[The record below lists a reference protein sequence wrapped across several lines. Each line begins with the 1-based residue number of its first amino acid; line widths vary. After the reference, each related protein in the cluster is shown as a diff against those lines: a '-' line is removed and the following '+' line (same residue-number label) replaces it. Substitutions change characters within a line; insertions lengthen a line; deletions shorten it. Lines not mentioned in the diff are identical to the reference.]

1 MKKTNKL
8 ISILLVLAM
17 LLSMAPLSLTASA
30 ADIEVYA
37 TGTLGSG
44 SRTAWTIYD
53 NGLLVIDGKGNS
65 VSTKW
70 DSTTASPWKDYADI
84 ITRVSFVNC
93 ENWECIP
100 ECTFRSLSKLKDVTL
115 PENIEEICQYA
126 FTGTAIETILLPD
139 GLITIGYYAF
149 SSCESLKY
157 ININDGV
164 TSIGSSAFYNCSSLK
179 AISIPDSVTSIGQT
193 LFQNC
198 TNLEYVRLSENAD
211 KVGGSMFSGC
221 TMLKNV
227 SLPASVT
234 VIGSKAF
241 SNASN
246 LEGVYYHGVNEPT
259 TYNPGINNATFSLAP
274 DTMVIYASNDYSA
287 TTMGLKANWEN
298 DVQTVTK
305 IEGHFVNIAHTA
317 NGAVKVGAS
326 IVPAGDTV
334 TIDIMAYKNYE
345 LDTITVTDSNG
356 QVELSGSGHSRTFS
370 MPEGDVRI
378 SATFKSTA
386 TPHVHSWTYAAN
398 GATITATCAYAD
410 TCHNP
415 ISKVEISKGNT
426 SSLTFRP
433 DNAKYMTVSGTMEDV
448 VIPDLV
454 YTLKSTGEPT
464 TPINPGVYV
473 ASLTIENVTATYE
486 FEITRGNFNYTYFT
500 YTAPQNLTYDGTPK
514 YASVVMSEDY
524 VPYAG
529 EYTVYYNSG
538 TTEPINAGTYTV
550 KVNVAESDYFTAGTA
565 LSGRAWRFTI
575 APKSIE
581 DLTYEGLGTSYPVGA
596 TPDVTIKH
604 GDMVLVKD
612 TDYTVEYANNT
623 ELGTATMTVTG
634 VGNYTG
640 SKTLEFEIV
649 PHTHSFTYSA
659 SGDTITAVCENT
671 DGNCPDPEGTLTI
684 LAPADLYVDGITAKE
699 ATVENNLVDTSVAI
713 SEITYSAPYGL
724 PPKDAGTYTASVT
737 VGGATATVEFTLLNY
752 AAKVT
757 DKDGNKLSGSPYKT
771 LAEAVTAASAS
782 EGSTVTLLD
791 DVTLT
796 KQQDIRSGK
805 LTLDLNGKNLINE
818 NGRVLYIYEEAD
830 LTIKDSSETGTLE
843 RTDTGGYAISNNGTL
858 TVESGIIKGDGGI
871 DNKGTLT
878 FKDGTAEAVTYP
890 AIYNTGTA
898 YVYDGVLKHAKSFA
912 LGNNGTL
919 YVYDGE
925 IDGVS
930 NNGTAYISGGEIDCD
945 NHAALN
951 LLVGTVEVTG
961 GSFTGTDLASGY
973 FSGTPY
979 GEWTV
984 RYNED
989 ATLTLKGGE
998 FPNGFVVAYT
1008 TANTF
1013 LADGYAFYDKDGN
1026 KITVAD
1032 DAKIIDGYV
1041 QVKEYFVASV
1051 TDKDGN
1057 ELEGSPYKTFADAI
1071 TAAQGSEGSILTLL
1085 DDITL
1090 TAEQVIRSGEFTL
1103 DLNGKNLIN
1112 ENGRVLYIFE
1122 EADLTIKDSGEG
1134 GTVHTNGATSQT
1146 IFNCGTLTIENGLFK
1161 GAAGIVT
1168 SGTLNFKNGKI
1179 EADTYDA
1186 IRNSGTVYIYNGSFT
1201 SIDAGAINVDTDGTA
1216 YIYGGEFSGFCGISN
1231 SGTAYIEGGEFK
1243 GNSYAAFNLYSGT
1256 VEVTGG
1262 SFTGNDNEYGSFT
1275 GIPYGEWTVRYD
1287 EGANLTLKGGEFPGG
1302 FVTYKVTANALLAED
1317 YYYKDAD
1324 GKLIDVADDAKIING
1339 YVKVSKGADLADAV
1353 ITLDKTQFTYS
1364 GTEHK
1369 PTVIV
1374 TVGGKTLTEGKD
1386 YTLTFANN
1394 VNAGIATVTVRGISQ
1409 AAGGIAGGGEDIGN
1423 SSNSGDITE
1432 SIYTGKIIKN
1442 FTIKPATVDI
1452 IWEGDSFY
1460 YTGNPHKVTAKYV
1473 DVNGDENPAAI
1484 TQNKTNTEIGKY
1496 IATAVVEDSNY
1507 TANSVT
1513 ANHAYEIKWYDGAP
1527 DATVSGTKGENGWYT
1542 SAVTV
1547 TAPEGYTISTA
1558 VDGIY
1563 GSEITFGNEE
1573 NAVYY
1578 LKQTEN
1584 GYIAKVEL
1592 GEIKQD
1598 LADPTAE
1605 IVIGEYKWNTN
1616 ATAISFGLFF
1626 KETKAFSV
1634 IAEDTE
1640 SGVAKIEYLVAT
1652 EEITDFT
1659 NVEWAEYT
1667 DAVIITPNSK
1677 NIIYAKVTDISG
1689 RYIIVNSDGIVL
1701 YTDSTLDTSFKDEIV
1716 YVLTKNASQSFNLNL
1731 NGNTVAYVK
1740 IGETVLGTE
1749 DYEVLGNM
1757 ILVSADV
1764 LENLAAGNYA
1774 ITIGFNPMGET
1785 FVDGDAP
1792 ADVTIP
1798 LTVKKADV
1806 KIEISDF
1813 GKVYDGKPV
1822 TADYK
1827 ISKSSD
1833 SSPAVSYIDYNETVE
1848 YKVKGA
1854 NDSTYTTEVP
1864 VNAGEYTVR
1873 ITVAE
1878 TDKINSA
1885 EATAD
1890 FIIEKREVTATA
1902 TAPDKVYDGTVNLD
1916 FSKVVITFDGI
1927 VDGDDVSYE
1936 IMGGAYV
1943 SANVAEKVRVAVSYD
1958 VSGMDVS
1965 NYEFGSGAAI
1975 PEAKYYSVM
1984 TFASI
1989 VAKDISDGFII
2000 LGEPLTYNG
2009 TEQTQTVEK
2018 VLPTGTAPEATYTV
2032 SGNKATN
2039 VGVYLLTVT
2048 GTGNFTGEAKIAYEI
2063 AVDMNGVDFDQL
2075 HVFNVKSTDKERIE
2089 YIYNQ
2094 VHNASTEYADEE
2106 KKEEWFILLNNS
2118 NELLLMINNVTSHL
2132 ESYKEEVAGYD
2143 IDTVTSDDYDYLES
2157 LSESEGQWLFDHS
2170 ENYTEEEII
2179 EFSQVNAA
2187 LTKLLIRISDVA
2199 KEITRITNAVNSYD
2213 EATVKSS
2220 DKEDLEQLKADIKA
2234 LTDGQNITDGEREKL
2249 AELDAKLDELI
2260 KRIDDTAEEIERI
2273 ENAVNGYDEE
2283 SVKSTDKEAIN
2294 KLKDDIQNLIDSGNV
2309 TEEEIADLEDIKA
2322 DADALTDK
2330 ITETEQQLENIKD
2343 IENGYNPETV
2353 TSDDKAAIEDKIAE
2367 IEAVNPDNLT
2377 DEQKAEYEEI
2387 KAGYEALLEEIAAA
2401 EKAVADIGA
2410 ELEMF
2415 DEKRVTIFWKDEI
2428 EALKAKIDEL
2438 LADENM
2444 GEAEKARLN
2453 EYKAQCDKL
2462 IEIINTPVKYFSLR
2476 FFYLI
2481 WDFLVWV
2488 FNGILW
2494 VFSKIFSC

>member
-8 ISILLVLAM
+8 ISILLVMAM

-84 ITRVSFVNC
+84 ITRASFVNC

-659 SGDTITAVCENT
+659 SGDTITAVCANT

-684 LAPADLYVDGITAKE
+684 LAPADLYADGITAKE
-699 ATVENNLVDTSVAI
+699 ATIENNLVDTSVAI
-713 SEITYSAPYGL
+713 SYIIYSAPYGL

-757 DKDGNKLSGSPYKT
+757 DKDGN
-771 LAEAVTAASAS
+771 
-782 EGSTVTLLD
+782 
-791 DVTLT
+791 
-796 KQQDIRSGK
+796 
-805 LTLDLNGKNLINE
+805 
-818 NGRVLYIYEEAD
+818 
-830 LTIKDSSETGTLE
+830 
-843 RTDTGGYAISNNGTL
+843 
-858 TVESGIIKGDGGI
+858 
-871 DNKGTLT
+871 
-878 FKDGTAEAVTYP
+878 
-890 AIYNTGTA
+890 
-898 YVYDGVLKHAKSFA
+898 
-912 LGNNGTL
+912 
-919 YVYDGE
+919 
-925 IDGVS
+925 
-930 NNGTAYISGGEIDCD
+930 
-945 NHAALN
+945 
-951 LLVGTVEVTG
+951 
-961 GSFTGTDLASGY
+961 
-973 FSGTPY
+973 
-979 GEWTV
+979 
-984 RYNED
+984 
-989 ATLTLKGGE
+989 
-998 FPNGFVVAYT
+998 
-1008 TANTF
+1008 
-1013 LADGYAFYDKDGN
+1013 
-1026 KITVAD
+1026 
-1032 DAKIIDGYV
+1032 
-1041 QVKEYFVASV
+1041 
-1051 TDKDGN
+1051 
-1057 ELEGSPYKTFADAI
+1057 ELPGSPYKTFA
-1071 TAAQGSEGSILTLL
+1071 AAVRAAEKSEGSTITLL
-1085 DDITL
+1085 DDVNL
-1090 TAEQVIRSGEFTL
+1090 TSMLEIASGKFIL
-1103 DLNGKNLIN
+1103 DLNGKTIIN
-1112 ENGRVLYIFE
+1112 PDGIEIGSAAE
-1122 EADLTIKDSGEG
+1122 LTIVDSASGGKISGDMFGILNDGSLTVNGGVIKASCAVYNYGTVTVDGGNIQGYITNNGALIVNDGILTRIKNPNTSYTATVEING
-1134 GTVHTNGATSQT
+1134 GTFTD
-1146 IFNCGTLTIENGLFK
+1146 FNTIENNDGD
-1161 GAAGIVT
+1161 I
-1168 SGTLNFKNGKI
+1168 
-1179 EADTYDA
+1179 
-1186 IRNSGTVYIYNGSFT
+1186 TV
-1201 SIDAGAINVDTDGTA
+1201 
-1216 YIYGGEFSGFCGISN
+1216 
-1231 SGTAYIEGGEFK
+1231 
-1243 GNSYAAFNLYSGT
+1243 
-1256 VEVTGG
+1256 
-1262 SFTGNDNEYGSFT
+1262 
-1275 GIPYGEWTVRYD
+1275 
-1287 EGANLTLKGGEFPGG
+1287 KGGIYPNG
-1302 FVTYKVTANALLAED
+1302 FSVTNDGNLEYTANSILAED

-1339 YVKVSKGADLADAV
+1339 YVKVSKGADLSEAV
-1353 ITLDKTQFTYS
+1353 VTVDKTEFVYNGQ
-1364 GTEHK
+1364 HQA
-1369 PTVIV
+1369 PAV
-1374 TVGGKTLTEGKD
+1374 TVTIGGKTLKENVD
-1386 YTLTFANN
+1386 YA
-1394 VNAGIATVTVRGISQ
+1394 VNARRWENGVPVQWFYYVDAGAYLLTVNGM
-1409 AAGGIAGGGEDIGN
+1409 
-1423 SSNSGDITE
+1423 GD
-1432 SIYTGKIIKN
+1432 YTGKVEKE
-1442 FTIKPATVDI
+1442 FVIKPATVDI
-1452 IWEGDSFY
+1452 IWEGDEFY
-1460 YTGNPHKVTAKYV
+1460 YTGTPHKVAAKYI
-1473 DVNGDENPAAI
+1473 DIDGNESNEFELINYVN
-1484 TQNKTNTEIGKY
+1484 TNVG
-1496 IATAVVEDSNY
+1496 VY
-1507 TANSVT
+1507 TATVIFADNNYSAT
-1513 ANHAYEIKWYDGAP
+1513 EATINHTYEIKWYDGAP

-1542 SAVTV
+1542 SEVTV
-1547 TAPEGYTISTA
+1547 TAPEGYAISTLA
-1558 VDGIY
+1558 DGIY
-1563 GSEITFGNEE
+1563 GSEVTFGNEE
-1573 NAVYY
+1573 KVVYY
-1578 LKQTEN
+1578 LKQAEN

-1592 GEIKQD
+1592 GEIKCD
-1598 LADPTAE
+1598 LADPAAE
-1605 IVIGEYKWNTN
+1605 ITMAENKWN
-1616 ATAISFGLFF
+1616 SFFNTVTFGYFF
-1626 KETKAFSV
+1626 KETQSITITASD
-1634 IAEDTE
+1634 ET
-1640 SGVAKIEYLVAT
+1640 SGIAKIEYFIAT
-1652 EEITDFT
+1652 EEIADFE
-1659 NVEWAEYT
+1659 NVEWIEYT
-1667 DAVIITPNSK
+1667 EVFTIQPNSK
-1677 NIIYAKVTDISG
+1677 NIIYAKATDNAG
-1689 RYIIVNSDGIVL
+1689 RYVIVNSDGIVI
-1701 YTDSTLDTSFKDEIV
+1701 YTDSTLDTSFKDEVV
-1716 YVLTKNASQSFNLNL
+1716 YVLTKNASQAFNLNL

-1740 IGETVLGTE
+1740 IDETVLTTE

-1757 ILVSADV
+1757 ILVSAEV
-1764 LENLAAGNYA
+1764 LENLAAGEYV
-1774 ITIGFNPMGET
+1774 ITVGFNPMGEE
-1785 FVDGDAP
+1785 FVDGDSP
-1792 ADVTIP
+1792 AEVTIP

-1806 KIEISDF
+1806 TIEISDF

-1833 SSPAVSYIDYNETVE
+1833 SSPAASNIDYNETVE
-1848 YKVKGA
+1848 FKVKDSD
-1854 NDSTYTTEVP
+1854 DSTYTTEAP

-1873 ITVAE
+1873 VSVAE
-1878 TDKINSA
+1878 TGKSTAASA
-1885 EATAD
+1885 TKD
-1890 FIIEKREVTATA
+1890 FTIAKKAVTVTA
-1902 TAPDKVYDGTVNLD
+1902 TAPDKVYDGTDAVDMSN
-1916 FSKVVITFDGI
+1916 VILIFEGI
-1927 VDGDDVSYE
+1927 VEGDEVKIVIKNGIFTNSNVGE
-1936 IMGGAYV
+1936 KKRVIIAYT
-1943 SANVAEKVRVAVSYD
+1943 A
-1958 VSGMDVS
+1958 SGEDLN
-1965 NYEFGSGAAI
+1965 NYKFPEDDMIGI
-1975 PEAKYYSVM
+1975 PEADPNLHYAFAV
-1984 TFASI
+1984 ASI
-1989 VAKDISDGFII
+1989 TAKDISDGFII
-2000 LGEPLTYNG
+2000 LGDALTFNG

-2018 VLPTGTAPEATYTV
+2018 VLPSGTAPEATYTV

-2048 GTGNFTGEAKIAYEI
+2048 GTGNFTGEAKIAFEI
-2063 AVDMNGVDFDQL
+2063 AVDVSGLDYSEADGYYWSD
-2075 HVFNVKSTDKERIE
+2075 VKSTDKDRIE
-2089 YIYNQ
+2089 YVYNQ
-2094 VHNASTEYADEE
+2094 IRNASTEYADED
-2106 KKEEWFILLNNS
+2106 KKAEWNTLLNNC
-2118 NELLLMINNVTSHL
+2118 NEMLLMIKSVTDHL
-2132 ESYKEEVAGYD
+2132 ESFKEEVAGYG
-2143 IDTVTSDDYDYLES
+2143 IDTVTSDDYDYLEG
-2157 LSESEGQWLFDHS
+2157 LYESEGQWLYDHS
-2170 ENYTEEEII
+2170 ENYTDEEIK
-2179 EFSQVNAA
+2179 EFSDTLDDLQ
-2187 LTKLLIRISDVA
+2187 KLKIRISDVA
-2199 KEITRITNAVNSYD
+2199 KEITRITNAVNGYD
-2213 EATVKSS
+2213 EETVKSS
-2220 DKEDLEQLKADIKA
+2220 DKADLEQLKADIKA

-2249 AELDAKLDELI
+2249 AELDAKLDDLLKKIADTQAEIDELG
-2260 KRIDDTAEEIERI
+2260 KNVDSYTED
-2273 ENAVNGYDEE
+2273 
-2283 SVKSTDKEAIN
+2283 SVKSSDKEDLAQI
-2294 KLKDDIQNLIDSGNV
+2294 KEDIQNLIDSDNT
-2309 TEEEIADLEDIKA
+2309 TENEKTALEDMIK
-2322 DADALTDK
+2322 DIEGLEDK
-2330 ITETEQQLENIKD
+2330 IAETEQQLEDIKD

-2367 IEAVNPDNLT
+2367 IEAVNSDNLT

-2387 KAGYEALLEEIAAA
+2387 KAGFEALLEEIAAA
-2401 EKAVADIGA
+2401 EKDVADIGV
-2410 ELEMF
+2410 ELETF
-2415 DEKRVTIFWKDEI
+2415 DEERVTKFWEDDI

-2444 GEAEKARLN
+2444 GETEKAKLN
-2453 EYKAQCDKL
+2453 GYKAQAEKL
-2462 IEIINTPVKYFSLR
+2462 IEIINTPKEYISCR

-2481 WDFLVWV
+2481 WDCLTWKY
-2488 FNGILW
+2488 NGILW
-2494 VFSKIFSC
+2494 LFSKIFSY

>member
-8 ISILLVLAM
+8 ISILLVMAM

-84 ITRVSFVNC
+84 ITRASFVNC

-659 SGDTITAVCENT
+659 SGDTITAVCANT

-684 LAPADLYVDGITAKE
+684 LAPADLYADGITAKE
-699 ATVENNLVDTSVAI
+699 ATIENNLVDTSVAI
-713 SEITYSAPYGL
+713 SDITYSAPYGL

-757 DKDGNKLSGSPYKT
+757 DKDGN
-771 LAEAVTAASAS
+771 
-782 EGSTVTLLD
+782 
-791 DVTLT
+791 
-796 KQQDIRSGK
+796 
-805 LTLDLNGKNLINE
+805 
-818 NGRVLYIYEEAD
+818 
-830 LTIKDSSETGTLE
+830 
-843 RTDTGGYAISNNGTL
+843 
-858 TVESGIIKGDGGI
+858 
-871 DNKGTLT
+871 
-878 FKDGTAEAVTYP
+878 
-890 AIYNTGTA
+890 
-898 YVYDGVLKHAKSFA
+898 
-912 LGNNGTL
+912 
-919 YVYDGE
+919 
-925 IDGVS
+925 
-930 NNGTAYISGGEIDCD
+930 
-945 NHAALN
+945 
-951 LLVGTVEVTG
+951 
-961 GSFTGTDLASGY
+961 
-973 FSGTPY
+973 
-979 GEWTV
+979 
-984 RYNED
+984 
-989 ATLTLKGGE
+989 
-998 FPNGFVVAYT
+998 
-1008 TANTF
+1008 
-1013 LADGYAFYDKDGN
+1013 
-1026 KITVAD
+1026 
-1032 DAKIIDGYV
+1032 
-1041 QVKEYFVASV
+1041 
-1051 TDKDGN
+1051 
-1057 ELEGSPYKTFADAI
+1057 ELPGSPYKTFA
-1071 TAAQGSEGSILTLL
+1071 AAVRAAEKSEGSTITLL
-1085 DDITL
+1085 DDVNL
-1090 TAEQVIRSGEFTL
+1090 TSMLEIASGKFIL
-1103 DLNGKNLIN
+1103 DLNGKTIIN
-1112 ENGRVLYIFE
+1112 PDGIEIGSAAE
-1122 EADLTIKDSGEG
+1122 LTIVDSASGGKISGDMFGILNDGSLTVNGGVIKASCAVYNYGTVTVDGGNIQGYITNNGALIVNDGILTRIKNPNTSYTATVEING
-1134 GTVHTNGATSQT
+1134 GTFTD
-1146 IFNCGTLTIENGLFK
+1146 FNTIENNDGD
-1161 GAAGIVT
+1161 I
-1168 SGTLNFKNGKI
+1168 
-1179 EADTYDA
+1179 
-1186 IRNSGTVYIYNGSFT
+1186 TV
-1201 SIDAGAINVDTDGTA
+1201 
-1216 YIYGGEFSGFCGISN
+1216 
-1231 SGTAYIEGGEFK
+1231 
-1243 GNSYAAFNLYSGT
+1243 
-1256 VEVTGG
+1256 
-1262 SFTGNDNEYGSFT
+1262 
-1275 GIPYGEWTVRYD
+1275 
-1287 EGANLTLKGGEFPGG
+1287 KGGIYPNG
-1302 FVTYKVTANALLAED
+1302 FSVTNDGNLEYTANSILAED

-1339 YVKVSKGADLADAV
+1339 YVKVSKGADLSEAV
-1353 ITLDKTQFTYS
+1353 VTVDKTEFVYNGQ
-1364 GTEHK
+1364 HQA
-1369 PTVIV
+1369 PAV
-1374 TVGGKTLTEGKD
+1374 TVTIGGKTLKENVD
-1386 YTLTFANN
+1386 YA
-1394 VNAGIATVTVRGISQ
+1394 VNARRWENGVPVQWFYYVDAGAYLLTVNGM
-1409 AAGGIAGGGEDIGN
+1409 
-1423 SSNSGDITE
+1423 GD
-1432 SIYTGKIIKN
+1432 YTGKVEKE
-1442 FTIKPATVDI
+1442 FVIKPATVDI
-1452 IWEGDSFY
+1452 IWEGDEFY
-1460 YTGNPHKVTAKYV
+1460 YTGNPHKVAAKYI
-1473 DVNGDENPAAI
+1473 DIDGNESNEFELINYVN
-1484 TQNKTNTEIGKY
+1484 TNVG
-1496 IATAVVEDSNY
+1496 VY
-1507 TANSVT
+1507 TATVIFADNNYSAT
-1513 ANHAYEIKWYDGAP
+1513 EATINHTYEIKWYDGAP

-1542 SAVTV
+1542 SEVTV
-1547 TAPEGYTISTA
+1547 TAPEGYAISTLA
-1558 VDGIY
+1558 DGIY
-1563 GSEITFGNEE
+1563 GSEVTFGNEE
-1573 NAVYY
+1573 KVVYY
-1578 LKQTEN
+1578 LKQAEN

-1592 GEIKQD
+1592 GEIKCD
-1598 LADPTAE
+1598 LADPAAE
-1605 IVIGEYKWNTN
+1605 ITMAENKWN
-1616 ATAISFGLFF
+1616 SFFNTVTFGYFF
-1626 KETKAFSV
+1626 KETQSITITASD
-1634 IAEDTE
+1634 ET
-1640 SGVAKIEYLVAT
+1640 SGIAKIEYFIAT
-1652 EEITDFT
+1652 EEIADFE
-1659 NVEWAEYT
+1659 NVEWIEYT
-1667 DAVIITPNSK
+1667 EVFTIQPNSK
-1677 NIIYAKVTDISG
+1677 NIIYAKATDNAG
-1689 RYIIVNSDGIVL
+1689 RYVIVNSDGIVI
-1701 YTDSTLDTSFKDEIV
+1701 YTDSTLDTSFKDEVV
-1716 YVLTKNASQSFNLNL
+1716 YVLTKNASQAFNLNL

-1740 IGETVLGTE
+1740 IDETVLTTE

-1757 ILVSADV
+1757 ILVSAEV
-1764 LENLAAGNYA
+1764 LENLAAGEYV
-1774 ITIGFNPMGET
+1774 ITVGFNPMGEE
-1785 FVDGDAP
+1785 FVDGDSP
-1792 ADVTIP
+1792 AEVTIP

-1806 KIEISDF
+1806 TIEISDF

-1833 SSPAVSYIDYNETVE
+1833 SSPAASNIDYNETVE
-1848 YKVKGA
+1848 FKVKDSD
-1854 NDSTYTTEVP
+1854 DSTYTTEAP

-1873 ITVAE
+1873 VSVAE
-1878 TDKINSA
+1878 TGKSTAASA
-1885 EATAD
+1885 TKD
-1890 FIIEKREVTATA
+1890 FTIAKKAVTVTA
-1902 TAPDKVYDGTVNLD
+1902 TAPDKVYDGTDAVDMSN
-1916 FSKVVITFDGI
+1916 VILIFEGI
-1927 VDGDDVSYE
+1927 VEGDEVKIVIKNGIFTNSNVGE
-1936 IMGGAYV
+1936 KKRVIIAYT
-1943 SANVAEKVRVAVSYD
+1943 A
-1958 VSGMDVS
+1958 SGEDLN
-1965 NYEFGSGAAI
+1965 NYKFPEDDMIGI
-1975 PEAKYYSVM
+1975 PEADPNLHYAFAV
-1984 TFASI
+1984 ASI
-1989 VAKDISDGFII
+1989 TAKDISDGFII
-2000 LGEPLTYNG
+2000 LGDALTFNG

-2018 VLPTGTAPEATYTV
+2018 VLPSGTAPEATYTV

-2048 GTGNFTGEAKIAYEI
+2048 GTGNFTGEAKIAFEI
-2063 AVDMNGVDFDQL
+2063 AVDVSGLDYSEADGYYWSD
-2075 HVFNVKSTDKERIE
+2075 VKSTDKDRIE
-2089 YIYNQ
+2089 YVYNQ
-2094 VHNASTEYADEE
+2094 IRNASTEYADED
-2106 KKEEWFILLNNS
+2106 KKAEWNTLLNNC
-2118 NELLLMINNVTSHL
+2118 NEMLLMIKSVTDHL
-2132 ESYKEEVAGYD
+2132 ESFKEEVAGYG
-2143 IDTVTSDDYDYLES
+2143 IDTVTSDDYDYLEG
-2157 LSESEGQWLFDHS
+2157 LYESEGQWLYDHS
-2170 ENYTEEEII
+2170 ENYTDEEIK
-2179 EFSQVNAA
+2179 EFSDTLDDLQ
-2187 LTKLLIRISDVA
+2187 KLKIRISDVA
-2199 KEITRITNAVNSYD
+2199 KEITRITNAVNGYD
-2213 EATVKSS
+2213 EETVKSS
-2220 DKEDLEQLKADIKA
+2220 DKADLEQLKADIKA

-2249 AELDAKLDELI
+2249 AELDAKLDDLLKKIADTQAEIDELG
-2260 KRIDDTAEEIERI
+2260 KNVDSYTED
-2273 ENAVNGYDEE
+2273 
-2283 SVKSTDKEAIN
+2283 SVKSSDKEDLAQI
-2294 KLKDDIQNLIDSGNV
+2294 KEDIQNLIDSDNT
-2309 TEEEIADLEDIKA
+2309 TENEKTALEEM
-2322 DADALTDK
+2322 
-2330 ITETEQQLENIKD
+2330 IKD
-2343 IENGYNPETV
+2343 IEGLEEKIDETEEKLEEIKNIENNFNPETV
-2353 TSDDKAAIEDKIAE
+2353 SSDDKAAIEDKIAE

-2387 KAGYEALLEEIAAA
+2387 KAGFEALLEEIAAA
-2401 EKAVADIGA
+2401 EKDVADIGV
-2410 ELEMF
+2410 ELEKF
-2415 DEKRVTIFWKDEI
+2415 DEERVTKFWEDDI

-2444 GEAEKARLN
+2444 GETEKAKLN
-2453 EYKAQCDKL
+2453 GYKAQAEKL
-2462 IEIINTPVKYFSLR
+2462 IEIINTPKEYISCR

-2481 WDFLVWV
+2481 WDCLTWKY
-2488 FNGILW
+2488 NGILW
-2494 VFSKIFSC
+2494 LFSKIFSY